1 MGLFSKKSKA
11 VTDDAPL
18 DVIGETSYIRSHDAG
33 SYLLAEVIP
42 EKYSEHEAP
51 AIQTDVLAH
60 AEQFSSKI
68 VMDLAHVQ
76 MLASAGIG
84 SLIQLHQSCDKAGGK
99 LVLCNIDDNIRMM
112 LGVARMDRLL
122 NLATDRADAAEKVG

>member
-1 MGLFSKKSKA
+1 MGLFSKKTKSA
-11 VTDDAPL
+11 AGDASL
-18 DVIGETSYIRSHDAG
+18 ELIAETSYVRAHNAG
-33 SYLLAEVIP
+33 DHLLAEVIP
-42 EKYSEHEAP
+42 EKYSEHEAT

-60 AEQFSSKI
+60 AEGFASKI

-84 SLIQLHQSCDKAGGK
+84 SLIQLHQSCQKAGGK

-112 LGVARMDRLL
+112 LGVAKMDRLL
-122 NLATDRADAAEKVG
+122 HLADDRADAAGKL

>member
-1 MGLFSKKSKA
+1 MGLFSKKSKPA
-11 VTDDAPL
+11 DDTPIE
-18 DVIGETSYIRSHDAG
+18 VIGETSYIRAHNAG
-33 SYLLAEVIP
+33 GFLLAEVIP
-42 EKYSEHEAP
+42 EKYSEHEAT

-60 AEQFSSKI
+60 ADTFANKI

-84 SLIQLHQSCDKAGGK
+84 SLIQLHQSCQRAGGK

-112 LGVARMDRLL
+112 LGVAKMDRLL
-122 NLATDRADAAEKVG
+122 HLATDRADAAGKLG